1 MEDLLLE
8 SLTEDKVT
16 YRYYPEG
23 GEKFGIVSLMRK
35 TGKRIHDKPCSGGA
49 FSVCRTSLASYRRI
63 SEKRKISGKS
73 FSNVLLR
80 EV

>member
-1 MEDLLLE
+1 MEDLVLE

-35 TGKRIHDKPCSGGA
+35 TGKRIHDKPCPGER
-49 FSVCRTSLASYRRI
+49 SVYA
-63 SEKRKISGKS
+63 GQA
-73 FSNVLLR
+73 
-80 EV
+80 